1 MVNSGRLGSLKKETS
16 PGESPGPMELT
27 QLRITPM
34 TRREEAGPRKS
45 PRKSGGAA
53 QACHRRAAW
62 QRNQGRRVEGQQ
74 VPAG

>member
-1 MVNSGRLGSLKKETS
+1 
-16 PGESPGPMELT
+16 MELT

-34 TRREEAGPRKS
+34 TRREEAGSRKS